1 MLRANF
7 NPLLSKLH
15 DPKQSMLPRETVW
28 PSRKFLGQDLK
39 ASLIERH
46 FSFFF
51 LFFFFFASFCEM
63 PLLWI
68 PKAKQ
73 ELIGVLHVHIPM
85 LAYFSEGSLF
95 QLDIAILTLSKE

>member
-1 MLRANF
+1 MAFKKILGSRFEGITDREALQLF
-7 NPLLSKLH
+7 
-15 DPKQSMLPRETVW
+15 LP
-28 PSRKFLGQDLK
+28 F
-39 ASLIERH
+39 
-46 FSFFF
+46 
-51 LFFFFFASFCEM
+51 FFFFFASFCEM

>member
-1 MLRANF
+1 MAFKKILGSRF
-7 NPLLSKLH
+7 EGIT
-15 DPKQSMLPRETVW
+15 DREALQLF
-28 PSRKFLGQDLK
+28 P
-39 ASLIERH
+39 
-46 FSFFF
+46 FF
-51 LFFFFFASFCEM
+51 LFFASFCEM

-95 QLDIAILTLSKE
+95 QLDIAIFTLSKE

>member
-1 MLRANF
+1 MAFKKILGSRF
-7 NPLLSKLH
+7 EGITG
-15 DPKQSMLPRETVW
+15 REA
-28 PSRKFLGQDLK
+28 LQ
-39 ASLIERH
+39 
-46 FSFFF
+46 
-51 LFFFFFASFCEM
+51 LFPFFFFAPFCEM